1 MVVARAASSSPA
13 RALSSLP
20 PLIMETVARLET
32 QVRAPMVS
40 ASMPPWPTP
49 YIRAFSFSSWLSSR
63 YFMAISRPNSSKTA
77 AAAPPYRA
85 DNHRLSVR
93 ASPKAE
99 SMAMW
104 SSCSRNRA
112 KRMKITTPRNMSE
125 SFAPV
130 LRFSRTHS
138 ATGAATQR
146 IRLTTMPVMLAEDTV
161 FISFSPFRYKPVFA
175 TRVS

>member
-1 MVVARAASSSPA
+1 
-13 RALSSLP
+13 
-20 PLIMETVARLET
+20 
-32 QVRAPMVS
+32 
-40 ASMPPWPTP
+40 
-49 YIRAFSFSSWLSSR
+49 
-63 YFMAISRPNSSKTA
+63 MATSRPNSSKTA

-85 DNHRLSVR
+85 DSHRLPVSF
-93 ASPKAE
+93 SPKTAL
-99 SMAMW
+99 MARW
-104 SSCSRNRA
+104 SICSKNMA
-112 KRMKITTPRNMSE
+112 KMTKVTAPRSMSE

-130 LRFSRTHS
+130 LRFSRMHS